1 MKRTFAILLVI
12 ICFAG
17 CNNDEFSNDVSSFN
31 SLKIYDFDVQR
42 VKKIH
47 NLFALIDTSAILF
60 LNEDGDKV
68 FNINN
73 SRILKEVK
81 R

>member
-1 MKRTFAILLVI
+1 MKQTFIILLVI

-47 NLFALIDTSAILF
+47 NLFALIDTQQLLYFEI
-60 LNEDGDKV
+60 EDGDRI
-68 FNINN
+68 FHINN
-73 SRILKEVK
+73 QEL
-81 R
+81 